1 MINLKQQL
9 QAALQG
15 ACARV
20 VYGYPRSFT
29 GRPML
34 FWRES
39 ENRRHAQADGGE
51 YLAELNYTL
60 EIFASGAEEAGALL
74 EEADARL
81 QGLGLRREAVAEQFE
96 QDPGISHISARYR
109 ALADARGNIYQ

>member
-1 MINLKQQL
+1 MISLKKQL
-9 QAALQG
+9 HAALQG
-15 ACARV
+15 ICPQV

-29 GRPML
+29 GKTMV

-60 EIFASGAEEAGALL
+60 EIFAPGAEAAAALL
-74 EEADARL
+74 ETADARL
-81 QGLGLRREAVAEQFE
+81 QGMGLRREAAAEQFE
-96 QDPGISHISARYR
+96 QDLGISHISARYR

>member
-1 MINLKQQL
+1 MISLKKQL
-9 QAALQG
+9 HAAIHGLCPQT
-15 ACARV
+15 A
-20 VYGYPRSFT
+20 YGYPRSFT
-29 GRPML
+29 GSTVI

-60 EIFASGAEEAGALL
+60 EIFAPGAEDASALL
-74 EEADARL
+74 EAADARL
-81 QGLGLRREAVAEQFE
+81 QAMGLRREAAAEQFE
-96 QDPGISHISARYR
+96 PDPGVSHISARYR